1 MTKVST
7 ILINTIFIQLIL
19 FNVSCTNNN
28 NNLNTIA
35 ENYKINDDTLAKLL
49 SEMALMESAIN
60 LNVQNLSSTKFDSVY
75 NFSIL
80 KSNSISKERYD
91 STLYYY
97 SKHPE
102 EYKLIYEQVL
112 EKLNQKK

>member
-1 MTKVST
+1 MTKAS
-7 ILINTIFIQLIL
+7 IIFIKILTLSFLL
-19 FNVSCTNNN
+19 FNVACTTSN
-28 NNLNTIA
+28 NNLNTID
-35 ENYKINDDTLAKLL
+35 EKYKINNDTLAKVL

-80 KSNSISKERYD
+80 KNNNISKVRYD
-91 STLYYY
+91 STIYFY

-102 EYKLIYEQVL
+102 DYKVIYEMVL